1 MAFLKEG
8 NTKMTLLFLISEV
21 KKIIT
26 STKPKTSNFLHTFLI
41 IWNDL
46 NNLRLEI
53 KIELLSRTF

>member
-1 MAFLKEG
+1 
-8 NTKMTLLFLISEV
+8 MTLLFLISEV